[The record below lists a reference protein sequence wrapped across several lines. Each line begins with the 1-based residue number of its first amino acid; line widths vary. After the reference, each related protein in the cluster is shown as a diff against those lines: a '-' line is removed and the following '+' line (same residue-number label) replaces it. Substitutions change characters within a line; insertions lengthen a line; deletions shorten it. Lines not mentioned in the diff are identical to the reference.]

1 MLILRR
7 VYFQIKYEATLKM
20 PELIKNT
27 APVKPEQTILKHK
40 PKTVTKNSDL
50 EQATQWLM
58 EGKYVL
64 VEDEYSTGLKLLSEL
79 KKRVFSK
86 QMKENFKKY
95 RDQRS
100 AYHFFSNNLLTTVK
114 SGVVG
119 LEKAPDIGWL
129 EKWYPESSELYLS
142 FPQIQGLNS
151 SWQWYVN
158 GIQYPMMNEKLH
170 PYYGTYFPTRFDHLL
185 LFESWIK
192 QQKDEIEIAVDIGAG
207 CGVLS
212 FQMVN
217 HGVKKVIASDINPN
231 ALISIREDM
240 NRLKVDSSRLV
251 PIQSDLFQKM
261 DEVFDLIVF
270 NPPWL
275 PTTSDA
281 DGLDEAI
288 YYKSGFFDRFFSEAY
303 NHLKPDGQMVILF
316 SNLALVEGYHSE
328 HPVISELALN
338 NRFKKVNLIKKK
350 SAKKSK
356 KTKRRDNRKNEYIEL
371 WELRRH
377 SG

>member
-1 MLILRR
+1 
-7 VYFQIKYEATLKM
+7 M

>member
-1 MLILRR
+1 MSKKNI
-7 VYFQIKYEATLKM
+7 VIT
-20 PELIKNT
+20 PE
-27 APVKPEQTILKHK
+27 KPEPIVLKHK
-40 PKTVTKNSDL
+40 PKTVDKNGDM

-100 AYHFFSNNLLTTVK
+100 AYHFYSNNLLSTVK
-114 SGVVG
+114 SGMVG
-119 LEKAPDIGWL
+119 LEKAPEIGWL
-129 EKWYPESSELYLS
+129 EKFYPESDELYLS

-151 SWQWYVN
+151 SWQWYSN
-158 GIQYPMMNEKLH
+158 GIQYPVLTEKLH
-170 PYYGTYFPTRFDHLL
+170 PYYGTYFPTRFDHLM
-185 LFESWIK
+185 LFESWLK
-192 QQKDEIEIAVDIGAG
+192 QQKSEIELAIDVGAG
-207 CGVLS
+207 CGILS
-212 FQMVN
+212 FQMLN

-231 ALISIREDM
+231 ALLSIREDM
-240 NRLKVDSSRLV
+240 DRLEMDSSKLMT
-251 PIQSDLFQKM
+251 IESDLFRKI
-261 DEVFDLIVF
+261 DEMADIIVF

-275 PTTSDA
+275 PEKGEGE
-281 DGLDEAI
+281 GLDDAI
-288 YYKSGFFDRFFSEAY
+288 YYKEGFFERFFSEAY
-303 NHLKPDGQMVILF
+303 DHLKPDGRIVILF

-338 NRFKKVNLIKKK
+338 NRFKKVNLIKRK

-377 SG
+377 TE